1 MIEVDEPLSF
11 EHFASLPEYQEV
23 NERFVDLIPIADNQL
38 IVEIGSG
45 RGNLTEFLF
54 KKAPQAEI
62 ICIDIART
70 LLIAGK
76 NKLGQNKIHFIQ
88 GRAEDLPNFLN
99 VKADGV
105 IIGNAIHNFANK
117 PQLIE
122 AVYNILKPGGFFAF
136 NSAFAREGM
145 PRSERHF
152 YIHWMRHARTNLE
165 VWAKVDPEMLI
176 KGEKPEVRRQLSLNE
191 YCELLEEVGFKIIID
206 ENDRVVPVI
215 LGLNAFQAISTDPD
229 FISGALLKLN
239 TEKEEYLRIGSQI
252 LKKAAASAF
261 ASFASKKNSVRVW
274 IQLIAQKF

>member
-11 EHFASLPEYQEV
+11 EAFEKIPEYHRVNQE
-23 NERFVDLIPIADNQL
+23 FVEKIPIQNHQT
-38 IVEIGSG
+38 IVEVASG
-45 RGNLTEFLF
+45 RGKVTGLLLE
-54 KKAPQAEI
+54 KAPEAKI
-62 ICIDIART
+62 ICIEPEFNPLVAAKKKFARP
-70 LLIAGK
+70 
-76 NKLGQNKIHFIQ
+76 NVYFVQ
-88 GRAEDLPNFLN
+88 GRVEDLAQILAQE
-99 VKADGV
+99 VDGV
-105 IIGNAIHNFANK
+105 VIGNAIHNFSEKQKA
-117 PQLIE
+117 IE
-122 AVYNILKPGGFFAF
+122 AVYEVLKPGGFFAF
-136 NSAFAREGM
+136 NSAFSQEGKPESEQRFYRTWMMYVIREFKEI
-145 PRSERHF
+145 S
-152 YIHWMRHARTNLE
+152 
-165 VWAKVDPEMLI
+165 KVNPEI
-176 KGEKPEVRRQLSLNE
+176 IFKGERPEVRKPLSLDE

>member
-1 MIEVDEPLSF
+1 MLEAKKTLSF
-11 EHFASLPEYQEV
+11 EAFASLPEYQEV

-136 NSAFAREGM
+136 NSAFAKEGM
-145 PRSERHF
+145 PRSERPF
-152 YIHWMRHARTNLE
+152 YTHWMRHTRTNLE
-165 VWAKVDPEMLI
+165 VWAKVDPEILI
-176 KGEKPEVRRQLSLNE
+176 KGEKPEARRQLSLNE
-191 YCELLEEVGFKIIID
+191 YCKLLEEVGFKIIID
-206 ENDRVVPVI
+206 ENHRVVPVI
-215 LGLNAFQAISTDPD
+215 LGLNAFQAISADPD
-229 FISGALLKLN
+229 FISGVLQDLN
-239 TEKEEYLRIGSQI
+239 VKKEEYLRSGSQI
-252 LKKAAASAF
+252 LKTAAALAF
-261 ASFASKKNSVRVW
+261 AQLGQNSSVRVW